1 MPIRSINK
9 PEDNLVIIV
18 HEGAV
23 EDDEFEKFYRE
34 FYEDGSFDKSS
45 DLLVDLHKT
54 LSSVRSATALTRL
67 AYFLKKQYED
77 VTSNPKVAVVAP
89 KDVSFGLARMYEA
102 FSSDIE
108 WDFVVFRSARAA
120 LAWLGQP
127 DELIDEFR

>member
-23 EDDEFEKFYRE
+23 EDEEFEKFYRA
-34 FYEDGSFDKSS
+34 FYEDSDFDKSS

-54 LSSVRSATALTRL
+54 MSSVRSATALTRL
-67 AYFLKKQYED
+67 AYFLKKQYAG
-77 VTSNPKVAVVAP
+77 VTSNPKVAVIAP

-108 WDFVVFRSARAA
+108 WEFVVFRSARAA
-120 LAWLGQP
+120 LAWLGLSE
-127 DELIDEFR
+127 DLIDEFR